1 MGVVSSLDVRLWS
14 LGLHSPMA
22 ACLSVAMPGSKLH
35 LETEVLGWEECD
47 SHSPR
52 LQEIP
57 TAMDLSGQHVFIYSW
72 PRSSGQ
78 ANSTQKPHRTLPQ
91 PPLQTRGA
99 DELAPAA

>member
-72 PRSSGQ
+72 PRSS
-78 ANSTQKPHRTLPQ
+78 ARLIPHRNHTEPCHS
-91 PPLQTRGA
+91 PHCRPEGW
-99 DELAPAA
+99 AASPRLL